1 MPRIYEARAVNAN
14 ALNVVMF
21 RSSIRFNT
29 RNAEIMGGLEEHEDI
44 INLNTCGGKGVVVS
58 SQWLYFHEEIG

>member
-1 MPRIYEARAVNAN
+1 
-14 ALNVVMF
+14 
-21 RSSIRFNT
+21 
-29 RNAEIMGGLEEHEDI
+29 MGGLEEHEDI